1 MYEMSYLSQLKH
13 LIAQRGISMSRLAEL
28 VGMARPNLSAT
39 LAGKHDARGVTL
51 NALAAA
57 LDADWVLVP
66 KEHLLAVQRVLEGKD
81 TGPDRT
87 AKSAVELF
95 VGMSK

>member
-1 MYEMSYLSQLKH
+1 MNEMPYISQLKKP
-13 LIAQRGISMSRLAEL
+13 IAQRSISTLHLAEL
-28 VGMARPNLSAT
+28 VGMARSNLSAT

-57 LDADWVLVP
+57 LDAEWVLVP
-66 KEHLLAVQRVLEGKD
+66 KEHLLAVRRVLDGKD
-81 TGPDRT
+81 SGPDRQ

-95 VGMSK
+95 IGINK